1 MKKLSTAA
9 FAVLAFSASGAFAQG
24 VLSPRTPDTQ
34 DSYSAQ
40 PSPSTSSVGAS
51 QVRDSRPGDLG
62 GSPWQGATMAPAW
75 QGQDIRN
82 ANSALW
88 GVGG

>member
-1 MKKLSTAA
+1 MRKLSTAA
-9 FAVLAFSASGAFAQG
+9 FAVLAFGASGAFAQG
-24 VLSPRTPDTQ
+24 VLSPRTPDAQ

-40 PSPSTSSVGAS
+40 PSPSNSSVGAS
-51 QVRDSRPGDLG
+51 
-62 GSPWQGATMAPAW
+62 QGATMAPAW